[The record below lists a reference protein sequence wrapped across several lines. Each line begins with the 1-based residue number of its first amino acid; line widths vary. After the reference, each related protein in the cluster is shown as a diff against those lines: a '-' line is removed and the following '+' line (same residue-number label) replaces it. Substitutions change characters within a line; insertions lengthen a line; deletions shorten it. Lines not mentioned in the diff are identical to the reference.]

1 MPRIRSCIAGAVALV
16 AVSCQDH
23 SSPTAAPPP
32 LSADFKDALHRG
44 GNPHFFLLPPLVSLP
59 DLTKETFESGLQP
72 SVRITEQPDGQPKFS
87 GCTNNEL
94 IDYLPATEFTT
105 LKAYAV
111 FWRPANYPAT
121 VTPPCIYRLQVEVL
135 GSKAKPGAVLGFADV
150 QVISKTTIK
159 YLQTGEYIPLPK
171 DIILPFWFFIGQGA
185 VFYAQTGGTDA
196 CPPDRG
202 CVGAVVSPSNDNV
215 VLTSNR
221 EAGILIPKDAFAGQV
236 TLVIEE
242 QTDRPCI
249 PSGKLGLPQF
259 NASRTGCYQY
269 RRFPS

>member
-23 SSPTAAPPP
+23 NLPTATHPSI
-32 LSADFKDALHRG
+32 SAQFLDATHGG
-44 GNPHFFLLPPLVSLP
+44 GNPHFFLLPPFVSLP

-94 IDYLPATEFTT
+94 IDYLPATEFTK
-105 LKAYAV
+105 LKAYAA
-111 FWRPANYPAT
+111 FWRPGNYPT

-135 GSKAKPGAVLGFADV
+135 GTKTKAGPVLGFADV
-150 QVISKTTIK
+150 QVISKTTLK

-171 DIILPFWFFIGQGA
+171 DLILPFWFFIGQGA

-196 CPPDRG
+196 CRPDRD
-202 CVGAVVSPSNDNV
+202 CAEAVVSPTKNN
-215 VLTSNR
+215 TIITKN
-221 EAGILIPKDAFAGQV
+221 Q
-236 TLVIEE
+236 
-242 QTDRPCI
+242 
-249 PSGKLGLPQF
+249 
-259 NASRTGCYQY
+259 
-269 RRFPS
+269 